1 MRFTSSTCTAVIAI
15 YVPVLA
21 SAFSPVATISRS
33 LVKNAQ
39 GTDVASARSA
49 FCTCPACD
57 PFFLQSV
64 GRGCNDCV
72 SLAQSRQSKH
82 KSGCNCSS
90 CKMRTFLRMSSTDET
105 ESAALTDDD
114 IPPEVA
120 SLDGIESAQ
129 EAHNAVRPARSSIS
143 SRGARAPRGKPLSE
157 LVVGATIEG
166 TVKSTTNY
174 GAFVNI
180 GFSSDALLHV
190 SRMSDE
196 FVSNVE
202 DIVKAGDTVTV
213 RVMSVDLEK
222 GQVAVTMRSEEAEAS
237 ASAPRQQNQGRQR
250 NDRGKAA
257 AITSLA
263 ESGFDDSKFFEGEV
277 TSTLAFGAFVRFDM
291 SLVGE
296 GLSGQLE
303 GLVHI
308 SALAEQRT
316 ESVESVCK
324 RGEKVQVRLRSVD
337 LDNGRVSLA
346 MISKEAE
353 EASSS
358 RRRGGFSDD
367 GGGGMDLFEAHELG
381 AKDWVESSEALLK
394 DLSFKNGPSIVDR
407 RKKVAA

>member
-1 MRFTSSTCTAVIAI
+1 
-15 YVPVLA
+15 
-21 SAFSPVATISRS
+21 
-33 LVKNAQ
+33 
-39 GTDVASARSA
+39 
-49 FCTCPACD
+49 
-57 PFFLQSV
+57 
-64 GRGCNDCV
+64 
-72 SLAQSRQSKH
+72 
-82 KSGCNCSS
+82 
-90 CKMRTFLRMSSTDET
+90 MSSTDET

-316 ESVESVCK
+316 ENVESVCK